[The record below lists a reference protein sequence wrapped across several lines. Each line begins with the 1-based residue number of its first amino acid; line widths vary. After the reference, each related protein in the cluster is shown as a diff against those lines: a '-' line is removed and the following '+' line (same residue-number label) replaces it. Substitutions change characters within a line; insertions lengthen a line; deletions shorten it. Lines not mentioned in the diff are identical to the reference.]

1 MVNFTI
7 YKDLSTNYIIYTG
20 ISSGHFRPFWLC
32 FTCFTKTF
40 DVYVAAL
47 AFILSSK
54 HLISKSLLVCCRFV
68 MGGGIL
74 VSNVEQNLII
84 NPDRRMGFVYNV
96 EENLIKPK
104 CGLATC

>member
-1 MVNFTI
+1 M
-7 YKDLSTNYIIYTG
+7 YTG

-47 AFILSSK
+47 AFILYSK

-74 VSNVEQNLII
+74 MSNPIYC
-84 NPDRRMGFVYNV
+84 DRRMGFVYNV